1 MSNLPMARV
10 GATEQPR
17 VMLILIWLLPFG
29 LEWSGVRH
37 HFSSDP
43 CGGPGASAPGL

>member
-17 VMLILIWLLPFG
+17 VVPRLIWLLPFG
-29 LEWSGVRH
+29 LECSGVRH
-37 HFSSDP
+37 RFFSDP
-43 CGGPGASAPGL
+43 CGGSGASAPGL